1 MKWCGVGVGRKR
13 TSPRTEKLEES
24 SGELAHGTACCQ
36 GKWRMRSQKIC
47 LLFQHCLPP
56 YIYSQAASLA
66 LKGCGVG
73 NRGSRS
79 KMIYDLL
86 SYSTWKQNQAISCA
100 WNWPSLIWY
109 YSTLPFPPP
118 PPPSMN
124 CLWSFII
131 LLGKDFIDLWSS
143 YWHRS
148 NVECRSPPILVSVQK
163 CRSKEVLV
171 ADSLVDLLLKAL
183 CFPFPMLLLK

>member
-109 YSTLPFPPP
+109 YSTLPSPPP
-118 PPPSMN
+118 PPQYELSMK
-124 CLWSFII
+124 LYHPVRERF
-131 LLGKDFIDLWSS
+131 
-143 YWHRS
+143 YWFM
-148 NVECRSPPILVSVQK
+148 K
-163 CRSKEVLV
+163 
-171 ADSLVDLLLKAL
+171 LLLA
-183 CFPFPMLLLK
+183 